1 MEWAVIDMMVDASSD
16 CFVDAADI
24 LLKLKTD
31 EAKVRSWPEK
41 TGENI
46 RKRYSQICNP
56 KKLFC
61 AGPSDY
67 VCIIPCLRCNWLS
80 VSPLGNLFIVLFT
93 ARINLIF

>member
-41 TGENI
+41 TGYSNAEYPLYIVMLSI
-46 RKRYSQICNP
+46 R
-56 KKLFC
+56 
-61 AGPSDY
+61 
-67 VCIIPCLRCNWLS
+67 CI
-80 VSPLGNLFIVLFT
+80 
-93 ARINLIF
+93 